1 MFARP
6 VAIVCQLFIGA
17 FFALTGSTLVLPRDV
32 FIVLRHQNAISTNIL
47 HAIQQETGALFDS
60 GSYRVQW
67 LNHPQQVEAAFLVIA
82 EFDGHCDVNSPAS
95 SPTIAK
101 RLASAVVEDGSILPF
116 VRVNC
121 TALTEL
127 LSPALDRN
135 PEAERL
141 YGRALGRLLAHE
153 LYHVVGG
160 AANHTG
166 AGVAQ
171 SAFSR
176 QDLLSADFRFDDDAL
191 RILHPPAPASASSRT
206 ALGVRKALTPLH

>member
-1 MFARP
+1 M
-6 VAIVCQLFIGA
+6 AIVCQLFIGV
-17 FFALTGSTLVLPRDV
+17 FLSFTGSALASPRDV
-32 FIVLRHQNAISTNIL
+32 FIILRHQSAISTNIM
-47 HAIQQETGALFDS
+47 HALQQEAGTLFDS

-67 LNHPQQVEAAFLVIA
+67 LIHPQQVEAAFFVIVD
-82 EFDGHCDVNSPAS
+82 FDGHCDANSPVS

-101 RLASAVVEDGSILPF
+101 RLASTVVEDGSILPF

-127 LSPALDRN
+127 LSKALDRN
-135 PEAERL
+135 PETERL

-153 LYHVVGG
+153 LYHVVGRV
-160 AANHTG
+160 ANHTG

-176 QDLLSADFRFDDDAL
+176 QDLLRADFRFDDDAL
-191 RILHPPAPASASSRT
+191 AILHPAVPASMSSRT
-206 ALGVRKALTPLH
+206 ALGVRKALTALH